1 MIGLIGPLVNLASS
15 FIENKAEQGKAKQKA
30 KIVQI
35 ESDAKIKEKV
45 ANGELA
51 WEAQQAQNSASSYK
65 DEWFVILLSIPLI
78 GAFIPGMVP
87 YIKEGF
93 IVLESMPDYY
103 RAFLGAA
110 IAASFGIKGLSKWK
124 K

>member
-1 MIGLIGPLVNLASS
+1 MIQLLTPLIGLASS
-15 FIENKAEQGKAKQKA
+15 FIQNKAEQGKAKQKA
-30 KIVQI
+30 KLVQI
-35 ESDAKIKEKV
+35 ESDSKIKEKI
-45 ANGELA
+45 ANGDLA

-110 IAASFGIKGLSKWK
+110 IAASFGIKGLATFK